1 MSGNVSN
8 FLKYFEYDF
17 FLYTLLA
24 AILISL
30 ICGLLSPLVV
40 LKQRAYIGD
49 TLIHVVFPGIVVGYF
64 ASEYFDMS
72 FWLSI
77 FLAASVTALI
87 GIGMIEW
94 FLRVLKIPSDSS
106 AVISLTAFLSFG
118 ILFLSQIKGTRI
130 DPESILFG
138 DILSVDSSD
147 VFVLAF
153 VFIFILSLMFFLK
166 KDWNAWLA
174 DPEFAE
180 LAGYRIKLLNVL
192 FPILMTVAALVGVF
206 TVGGLMISALLTL
219 PAVLCSPKRAI
230 SLHVIFISLSY
241 VIVGLLMAFF
251 FSLPIG
257 PSVVILGLVFVI
269 LKTLFVQF
277 KSR

>member
-64 ASEYFDMS
+64 ASEYFDVS

>member
-230 SLHVIFISLSY
+230 SLHVILISLSY

-269 LKTLFVQF
+269 LKTLFIQF